1 MSGHR
6 RLIVAMAIGMGCSLA
21 QRAEMLRA
29 ATTGTF
35 LDRAAP
41 GDLRVVSYNVYFN
54 SIFPA
59 TSTLGAR
66 FARVVHAL
74 DADIYALQETTVAPS
89 YLAAHFN
96 AIAPLPGGATW
107 HAFTSGDSTI
117 ASKYPLLP
125 TPTVGAPS
133 MTALVDLPDHLYDV
147 DLYVMNNHFQ
157 CCNVTDPPAPLDA
170 RERSRQRSADAVV
183 KWIHDARAPG
193 GTITLAPNTPLLVVG
208 DLNTINPP
216 NVLHPLETILTGDI
230 YEEAVYDSDASP
242 DWDGTSLVDARPIHN
257 GRGPEQ
263 YTWRDDNQVFKPG
276 VLDHIIYTDSVLT
289 AANQFVLNTVAMTA
303 DERMA
308 TGLEEFDIT
317 LDLVGRNYDHLPV
330 VVDFRVR
337 TVPEPAA
344 WMLAIVVMITF
355 KPIAMVAARNV
366 GAG

>member
-1 MSGHR
+1 MSLL
-6 RLIVAMAIGMGCSLA
+6 RLLMIVMVIAMGSSLA
-21 QRAEMLRA
+21 QRAELLQA
-29 ATTGTF
+29 ATMGTF

-59 TSTLGAR
+59 TSTLGTR

-107 HAFTSGDSTI
+107 HAFAWGDSTI

-125 TPTVGAPS
+125 TTLVGAPS

-157 CCNVTDPPAPLDA
+157 CCNVTDPPSPLDA
-170 RERSRQRSADAVV
+170 RERSRQRSADAIV
-183 KWIHDARAPG
+183 KWILDARAPG
-193 GTITLAPNTPLLVVG
+193 GTLTLAPNTPLLVVG

-216 NVLHPLETILTGDI
+216 NVLHPLETLLTGDI
-230 YEEAVYDSDASP
+230 YEEAVYGSDAAP
-242 DWDGTSLVDARPIHN
+242 DWDGTSLISARPLHN
-257 GRGPEQ
+257 GRGPDD
-263 YTWRDDNQVFKPG
+263 YTWRDDNQVFNPG
-276 VLDHIIYTDSVLT
+276 VLDHIIYTDSVLSV
-289 AANQFVLNTVAMTA
+289 ANQFVLNTVSMTA
-303 DERMA
+303 EERMA
-308 TGLEEFDIT
+308 TGLQELDIT

-337 TVPEPAA
+337 PAPEPAT
-344 WMLAIVVMITF
+344 WMLSILGMLACRR
-355 KPIAMVAARNV
+355 PWE
-366 GAG
+366 